1 MNWRAIGRRVQC
13 LKSED
18 DDGVPRQGAYIQVY
32 ILVKVLS
39 DSNNETGNAN
49 CQVNSVA
56 TCQRNIRPI
65 ILPPNRGT
73 NKQCASFKTF

>member
-1 MNWRAIGRRVQC
+1 MQC

-18 DDGVPRQGAYIQVY
+18 DDGVPGQGAYTSIY
-32 ILVKVLS
+32 ILVKVPS
-39 DSNNETGNAN
+39 DSNNETGNSN
-49 CQVNSVA
+49 CQENMLQVNSVA